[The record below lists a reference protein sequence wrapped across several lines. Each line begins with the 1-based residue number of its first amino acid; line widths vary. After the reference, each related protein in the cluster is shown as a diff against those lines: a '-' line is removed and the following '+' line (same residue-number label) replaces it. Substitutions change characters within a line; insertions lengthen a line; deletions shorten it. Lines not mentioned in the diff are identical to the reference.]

1 MSWVIGHGFSTDT
14 VQTCST
20 DMRTDMQYRHAV
32 QTCRAVHHFLNSV
45 KNLLQISMDDPNVN
59 WKMLKLVKEDRKSQ
73 DPTSP
78 DMLELGSCGH
88 HVVHGAYYTGQNS
101 TNWKLGK
108 SLKSFHTLFKKSPAK
123 RSDYLT
129 INDLVDN
136 HFNKKTEYLF
146 PKLLWS

>member
-1 MSWVIGHGFSTDT
+1 MSWVIGHGFSTDP

-78 DMLELGSCGH
+78 DMLELGSCGL
-88 HVVHGAYYTGQNS
+88 HVLCMEPTAQDRIQKIG
-101 TNWKLGK
+101 
-108 SLKSFHTLFKKSPAK
+108 SLK
-123 RSDYLT
+123 
-129 INDLVDN
+129 N
-136 HFNKKTEYLF
+136 HQ
-146 PKLLWS
+146 KLSILSSGNLQ